1 MVAILRRANDAGAT
15 ATIHRSTRPG
25 GEFRMADWDV
35 IAKQRLTEDWGT
47 LRAAYLP
54 LNQGMRRTIE
64 CTHRGGSASAELLAF
79 VRERVEGSLHNLS
92 ALTNRRSP
100 WVRLEAIR
108 NLRVLSTGMLGAAS
122 DDPRALLRYLFS
134 VSELL
139 GNVWRDAPTE
149 ARITNNLVVQGEL
162 DFWFGCDCCAVG
174 KLVPAAPDDPPD
186 LLKGREVQLVWE
198 VDALFAWTL
207 DEFEDYLASE
217 RYALPTTSRVAAV
230 EGRGRPVVDVPSE
243 APRRGREWFGGQ
255 GGGLYGPLDLK
266 YLELT

>member
-1 MVAILRRANDAGAT
+1 
-15 ATIHRSTRPG
+15 
-25 GEFRMADWDV
+25 MADWDV

-47 LRAAYLP
+47 IRAAYLP

-64 CTHRGGSASAELLAF
+64 FLDKGGGTFDELLAV

-108 NLRVLSTGMLGAAS
+108 NLRVLATGMRGAAS
-122 DDPRALLRYLFS
+122 DDPRALLRYLFA
-134 VSELL
+134 VGELL

-149 ARITNNLVVQGEL
+149 ARVAQNLVVEGEL

-174 KLVPAAPDDPPD
+174 KLVAAAPDDPPD

-230 EGRGRPVVDVPSE
+230 EELGLPVVDVPSD
-243 APRRGREWFGGQ
+243 ALRRGRDWFGGQ

>member
-1 MVAILRRANDAGAT
+1 
-15 ATIHRSTRPG
+15 
-25 GEFRMADWDV
+25 MADWDV
-35 IAKQRLTEDWGT
+35 IAKQRITEDWAT

-54 LNQGMRRTIE
+54 LNQAMRRTIE
-64 CTHRGGSASAELLAF
+64 FLDKGEGTFDELLA
-79 VRERVEGSLHNLS
+79 VSRERVEGSLHNLS

-108 NLRVLSTGMLGAAS
+108 NLRVLATGMRGAAS
-122 DDPRALLRYLFS
+122 DDPRALLRYLFAM
-134 VSELL
+134 SELL

-149 ARITNNLVVQGEL
+149 AHVAQNLVLRGEL

-174 KLVPAAPDDPPD
+174 TLAPAAPDDPPD

-217 RYALPTTSRVAAV
+217 RYALPTTARVAAV
-230 EGRGRPVVDVPSE
+230 EDLGSPVVDVPGE
-243 APRRGREWFGGQ
+243 ALRRGREWFGAQ
-255 GGGLYGPLDLK
+255 GGGLYAALDLRH
-266 YLELT
+266 LELT